1 MIYLSQDHPNIIKIH
16 EFFEGEEH
24 FFIIM
29 DYLTGGELF
38 DSILERFQ
46 SGNPFTEYDTSRI
59 ITQTLAALNYCH
71 SNNIVHRDLK
81 PENIM
86 LEAKGKSAIKVIDWG
101 TSRVFDP
108 TKRMKRLVGTVKFDF
123 CI

>member
-1 MIYLSQDHPNIIKIH
+1 
-16 EFFEGEEH
+16 
-24 FFIIM
+24 
-29 DYLTGGELF
+29 
-38 DSILERFQ
+38 
-46 SGNPFTEYDTSRI
+46 
-59 ITQTLAALNYCH
+59 
-71 SNNIVHRDLK
+71 
-81 PENIM
+81 M